1 MHRKDMHQV
10 LSYGWLEGTEA
21 LSCDLFKSNLL
32 QSIQGQLELQIAHS
46 FLSGCG
52 AAALDTTSFI
62 YLLQQ
67 LSRDWPLPDPY

>member
-10 LSYGWLEGTEA
+10 LCYGWSEGTEA
-21 LSCDLFKSNLL
+21 LFFDLFKSNLL
-32 QSIQGQLELQIAHS
+32 KSIKGQLELQIAHS

-52 AAALDTTSFI
+52 AAAWDTTRFI

-67 LSRDWPLPDPY
+67 LSRDWSLPDPY